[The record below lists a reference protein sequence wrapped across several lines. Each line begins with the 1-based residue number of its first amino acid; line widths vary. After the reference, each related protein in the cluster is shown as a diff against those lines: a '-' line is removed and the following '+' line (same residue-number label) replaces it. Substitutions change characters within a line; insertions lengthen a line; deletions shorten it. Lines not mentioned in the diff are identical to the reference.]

1 MTATPVNR
9 RKTPPPAARKP
20 EASAPPA
27 TNARTPRARPR
38 LRAWREQHVA
48 SFRASLRRLAARPG
62 ATASTLLVMGLALA
76 LPLLLW
82 LLLDN
87 ARALGGSVDDA
98 RALSAFLKPGIDA
111 AGAQALADRLA
122 LRSDVAKV
130 VVKTPQEGLEEF
142 REQSGFADALKLL
155 QNNPLPAVLVITLK
169 DPGVAQTSA
178 PALIAELEKMSEVD
192 LVQYDAMWRQ
202 RLDAILA
209 FTARL
214 TLVLAILLAL
224 AALLVVGNT
233 VRLDVQ
239 GRAEEIGV
247 VQLLGA
253 SNAFVRRP
261 FLYTGLCYG
270 SMSGLLALLL
280 VGAVEFALAAPL
292 HQLLRSYDDRFSV
305 HGLHYLQAI
314 GLVVVSA
321 ALGWVGA
328 WLATSRHLALSR
340 PS

>member
-1 MTATPVNR
+1 
-9 RKTPPPAARKP
+9 
-20 EASAPPA
+20 
-27 TNARTPRARPR
+27 
-38 LRAWREQHVA
+38 
-48 SFRASLRRLAARPG
+48 
-62 ATASTLLVMGLALA
+62 
-76 LPLLLW
+76 
-82 LLLDN
+82 
-87 ARALGGSVDDA
+87 
-98 RALSAFLKPGIDA
+98 
-111 AGAQALADRLA
+111 
-122 LRSDVAKV
+122 
-130 VVKTPQEGLEEF
+130 
-142 REQSGFADALKLL
+142 
-155 QNNPLPAVLVITLK
+155 
-169 DPGVAQTSA
+169 
-178 PALIAELEKMSEVD
+178 MSEVD

-292 HQLLRSYDDRFSV
+292 HGLLRSYDDRFSV
-305 HGLHYLQAI
+305 HGLHSTQAI
-314 GLVVVSA
+314 GLVVASA
-321 ALGWVGA
+321 ALGWIGA
-328 WLATSRHLALSR
+328 WLATSRHLALAR
-340 PS
+340 PG